1 MLDVARLEGEA
12 AAGAL
17 AAFRLGEPPFARA
30 GADAGAAVVARDTR
44 GMIARA
50 FCRATGA
57 AAGVGE

>member
-30 GADAGAAVVARDTR
+30 GADAGAAAVARDTR
-44 GMIARA
+44 GMLAR
-50 FCRATGA
+50 
-57 AAGVGE
+57 